1 MIKIIR
7 NQIKCKKCGEI
18 IESTSR
24 HDFKFCK
31 CGAVAVDGGKD
42 YLQRV
47 GNKDDYEELIE
58 YTKAAMM
65 MSENMRFVMDETGR
79 PYEPGEPEYER
90 AVQETPESLAFE
102 KELIHRFRLQDD
114 KK

>member
-1 MIKIIR
+1 MKKIIR
-7 NQIKCKKCGEI
+7 NRIKCKKCGEI

-42 YLQRV
+42 YLRRV

-58 YTKAAMM
+58 YEGRDDDEERE
-65 MSENMRFVMDETGR
+65 SEVCHGRKRET
-79 PYEPGEPEYER
+79 
-90 AVQETPESLAFE
+90 L
-102 KELIHRFRLQDD
+102 
-114 KK
+114 

>member
-1 MIKIIR
+1 MKKIIR
-7 NQIKCKKCGEI
+7 NRIKCKKCGEI

-42 YLQRV
+42 YLRRV

-58 YTKAAMM
+58 YEGRGLSWTKAGDLMNLVRLSM
-65 MSENMRFVMDETGR
+65 
-79 PYEPGEPEYER
+79 GERYR
-90 AVQETPESLAFE
+90 R
-102 KELIHRFRLQDD
+102 HRNRWQLR
-114 KK
+114 KS